1 MKLPVD
7 LLPGIIFSNPS
18 MPLSPPMD
26 HSGRFAIRAE
36 SDVHPLPAEL
46 PGAYI
51 AVATMGMFLWD
62 ILTNLSS
69 EYHFVLKRKI
79 GWPALVYLWSRLNIR
94 ANTLAGLIGGTL
106 FFAAPIGRFC
116 SIFSKAILIGFP
128 PFVASETLLLFFRV
142 RAVYMGRKRVVTAF
156 FISLLITV
164 GCSTLIPFVGEG
176 FQISPENR
184 YCTARM
190 NPALGEAMLII
201 PLLNHISVFFAISF
215 RLMPAHIFEESSSK
229 RGFLSKARV
238 FFRGKHLPSL
248 SKTLLV
254 DGQRYILVFILT
266 TIATVVAMAIGH
278 LPDIYRFILVAPH
291 VAIENSMNCYLF
303 RSIRIKALTPD
314 VQVTESTIHFHQ
326 TENSESATIRST
338 ISQSV

>member
-1 MKLPVD
+1 M
-7 LLPGIIFSNPS
+7 I
-18 MPLSPPMD
+18 LSPPID

-69 EYHFVLKRKI
+69 EYQFVLKRRI
-79 GWPALVYLWSRLNIR
+79 GWPGWPALVYLWSR
-94 ANTLAGLIGGTL
+94 ANTLAGLIGATL

-128 PFVASETLLLFFRV
+128 PFVASETLVLFFRV

-156 FISLLITV
+156 LISLLITV

-291 VAIENSMNCYLF
+291 VAVENSMNCYLF
-303 RSIRIKALTPD
+303 RSVRIKVLTQNIQ
-314 VQVTESTIHFHQ
+314 VQGGTVSTAHFADREV
-326 TENSESATIRST
+326 ENTQSA
-338 ISQSV
+338 